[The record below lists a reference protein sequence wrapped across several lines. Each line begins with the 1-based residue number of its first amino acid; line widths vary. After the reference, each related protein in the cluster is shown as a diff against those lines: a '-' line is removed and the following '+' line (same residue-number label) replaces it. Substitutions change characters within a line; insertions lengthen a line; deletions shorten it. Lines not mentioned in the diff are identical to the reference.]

1 MGEGTLGI
9 ARWMFRRPL
18 SHGERDRVRGDNARR
33 RMMTLIRKR
42 HPLAYDVEAIRRDF
56 PALSMRVYGKP
67 LVYLDNAAS
76 AQKPQA
82 MLDALTKAYREEYAN
97 VHRGLHYLANAATDA
112 YEGAR
117 ERVAKFLNAPD
128 AKQIIF
134 TKNATE
140 AINLAAQSFGG
151 MVIGPGDEIVL
162 SIMEHHS
169 NIIPW
174 HFHRERRGAV
184 IKWVPVTDQ
193 GEFRLEDFEAAITPR
208 TKMVAITHM
217 SNVLGTATPVKEVC
231 KIAHAH
237 GAYVLVDGSQGAVHL
252 SIDVQDIDCDFYA
265 ITGHKVYGPS
275 GIGAL
280 YGKRE
285 HLEAMPPYQGGGEMI
300 ETVTTDTVLY
310 NDPPYRF
317 EAGTPP
323 IAEAAALTA
332 ALDYIDSIGKDR
344 IRAHEDDLRRYA
356 EERLKPINSVKII
369 GQAAGKGPIVSFTM
383 EGAHAHDV
391 ATILDRSGIAVRAGS
406 HCAEPLLARFGVTAT
421 CRASFGLYNTRA
433 EVDALAD
440 ALQRAEAFFK

>member
-1 MGEGTLGI
+1 MTGI
-9 ARWMFRRPL
+9 NKEP
-18 SHGERDRVRGDNARR
+18 
-33 RMMTLIRKR
+33 
-42 HPLAYDVEAIRRDF
+42 YDVEAIRRDF
-56 PALSMRVYGKP
+56 PAMSLKVHGKP

-82 MLDALTKAYREEYAN
+82 MLDALMKSYREEYAN
-97 VHRGLHYLANAATDA
+97 VHRGLHHLANAATDA

-117 ERVAKFLNAPD
+117 TRIAKFLNAPD

-151 MVIGPGDEIVL
+151 MVIGEGDEIVL
-162 SIMEHHS
+162 TVMEHHS

-184 IKWVPVTDQ
+184 IKWVPVTDT
-193 GEFRLEDFEAAITPR
+193 GEFRLEDFEAAIGPR

-217 SNVLGTATPVKEVC
+217 SNVLGTATPVKEIC
-231 KIAHAH
+231 EIAHAH

-252 SIDVQDIDCDFYA
+252 DIDVQDIDCDFYA
-265 ITGHKVYGPS
+265 ITGHKIYGPS

-285 HLEAMPPYQGGGEMI
+285 HLERMPPYQGGGEMI
-300 ETVTTDTVLY
+300 ETVSMDTVLY

-332 ALDYIDSIGKDR
+332 ALDYVAGIGKDR

-356 EERLKPINSVKII
+356 EERLRPVNSLKII
-369 GQAAGKGPIVSFTM
+369 GQAANKGPIVSFTM
-383 EGAHAHDV
+383 EGAHAHDI
-391 ATILDRSGIAVRAGS
+391 ATILDTAGIAVRAGT
-406 HCAEPLLARFGVTAT
+406 HCAEPLMARFGVTAT

-433 EVDALAD
+433 EVDALAE
-440 ALQRAEAFFK
+440 ALLKAERFFK

>member
-1 MGEGTLGI
+1 
-9 ARWMFRRPL
+9 
-18 SHGERDRVRGDNARR
+18 
-33 RMMTLIRKR
+33 MTLIEKNIQA
-42 HPLAYDVEAIRRDF
+42 PAYDVEAIRRDF
-56 PALSMRVYGKP
+56 PALALQVYGKP

-82 MLDALTKAYREEYAN
+82 VLDALMKAYAKEYSN
-97 VHRGLHYLANAATDA
+97 VHRGLHYLANAATEA

-117 ERVAKFLNAPD
+117 TRVAKFLNAPD
-128 AKQIIF
+128 AKQIVF

-151 MVIGPGDEIVL
+151 MAIGPGDEIVL
-162 SIMEHHS
+162 TIMEHHS
-169 NIIPW
+169 NIVPW

-184 IKWVPVTDQ
+184 IKWVPVTEQ
-193 GEFRLEDFEAAITPR
+193 GEFQLEDFEAAITPR

-252 SIDVQDIDCDFYA
+252 DVDVQDIDCDFYA
-265 ITGHKVYGPS
+265 ITGHKIYGPS

-300 ETVTTDTVLY
+300 ETVTVDEVRY

-332 ALDYIDSIGKDR
+332 ALDYVESIGKDR
-344 IRAHEDDLRRYA
+344 IRAHEDGLRRYA
-356 EERLKPINSVKII
+356 EERLKRIGSVKII
-369 GQAAGKGPIVSFTM
+369 GQAPGKGPIVSFTM
-383 EGAHAHDV
+383 EGAHAHDA

-406 HCAEPLLARFGVTAT
+406 HCAEPLLARFGLTAT

-433 EVDALAD
+433 EVDALAE
-440 ALQRAEAFFK
+440 ALLKAERFFK

>member
-1 MGEGTLGI
+1 
-9 ARWMFRRPL
+9 
-18 SHGERDRVRGDNARR
+18 
-33 RMMTLIRKR
+33 
-42 HPLAYDVEAIRRDF
+42 
-56 PALSMRVYGKP
+56 
-67 LVYLDNAAS
+67 
-76 AQKPQA
+76 
-82 MLDALTKAYREEYAN
+82 
-97 VHRGLHYLANAATDA
+97 
-112 YEGAR
+112 
-117 ERVAKFLNAPD
+117 
-128 AKQIIF
+128 
-134 TKNATE
+134 
-140 AINLAAQSFGG
+140 
-151 MVIGPGDEIVL
+151 
-162 SIMEHHS
+162 
-169 NIIPW
+169 
-174 HFHRERRGAV
+174 
-184 IKWVPVTDQ
+184 
-193 GEFRLEDFEAAITPR
+193 
-208 TKMVAITHM
+208 
-217 SNVLGTATPVKEVC
+217 
-231 KIAHAH
+231 
-237 GAYVLVDGSQGAVHL
+237 
-252 SIDVQDIDCDFYA
+252 
-265 ITGHKVYGPS
+265 
-275 GIGAL
+275 
-280 YGKRE
+280 
-285 HLEAMPPYQGGGEMI
+285 MI

>member
-1 MGEGTLGI
+1 M
-9 ARWMFRRPL
+9 
-18 SHGERDRVRGDNARR
+18 
-33 RMMTLIRKR
+33 
-42 HPLAYDVEAIRRDF
+42 
-56 PALSMRVYGKP
+56 
-67 LVYLDNAAS
+67 YLDNAAS

-82 MLDALTKAYREEYAN
+82 MLDALMKSYREEYAN
-97 VHRGLHYLANAATDA
+97 VHRGLHHLANAATDA

-117 ERVAKFLNAPD
+117 ARVAKFLNAPD
-128 AKQIIF
+128 AKQIVF

-169 NIIPW
+169 NIVPW

-184 IKWVPVTDQ
+184 IKWVPVTDE

-217 SNVLGTATPVKEVC
+217 SNVLGTATPVKEIC

-252 SIDVQDIDCDFYA
+252 DVDVQDIDCDFYA

-285 HLEAMPPYQGGGEMI
+285 HLEAMPPYMGGGEMI

-332 ALDYIDSIGKDR
+332 ALDYMDSIGKAR
-344 IRAHEDDLRRYA
+344 IRAHENDLRRYA
-356 EERLKPINSVKII
+356 EERLKPVNSLKVI
-369 GQAAGKGPIVSFTM
+369 GQAANKGPIVSFTM
-383 EGAHAHDV
+383 EGAHAHDI
-391 ATILDRSGIAVRAGS
+391 ATILDHSGIAVRAGL
-406 HCAEPLLARFGVTAT
+406 ALRRTLARALWLNGYLPGV
-421 CRASFGLYNTRA
+421 
-433 EVDALAD
+433 VW
-440 ALQRAEAFFK
+440 ALQYARRGGRAGGGAAES